1 MGSDAGAV
9 RSGWHRQE
17 ADTPSVALGRDEL
30 DAFGARWRE
39 HVGGEE
45 RTCQDPFAH
54 QPVPKGPNR
63 SRRRGNRVEGAKRA
77 RGGWGLLQERQPLT
91 HNCLGKRA
99 GVLDLVVGL
108 QIRAELT

>member
-1 MGSDAGAV
+1 MPG
-9 RSGWHRQE
+9 
-17 ADTPSVALGRDEL
+17 
-30 DAFGARWRE
+30 
-39 HVGGEE
+39 
-45 RTCQDPFAH
+45 
-54 QPVPKGPNR
+54 PKGPDR

-108 QIRAELT
+108 QIRAELTQRTLMPAQRFGATSRVGLFLQIGLNRLSERIVLGALRAMVRGK